1 MAIRFTET
9 DKWDDVWFSGLKP
22 LSKLL
27 FLYLCD
33 QCDIAGFLEINTKKI
48 CFDLGIGKQEV
59 ERSLNE
65 VETRLIYSTDGRFV
79 FVKNFLR
86 HQRNENL
93 NPANN
98 AHKGIIKRLN
108 DNLLLFDFEDIN
120 DFFTSPSLGASEGLV
135 RGTSKGKGNSK
146 VIEVSIDTNSSVES
160 CVASPPD
167 ATHDQKPNITAAKAA
182 TLHRKKEF
190 YQLLVPFV
198 GKYEKGMIRDFY
210 DYWSELNRSG
220 TKMRFELQSTW
231 ELPKRLTTWANKEP
245 IYAKQ
250 TEKIQQSAG
259 PAIVD

>member
-1 MAIRFTET
+1 MASRFTET

-33 QCDIAGFLEINTKKI
+33 QCDIAGFLEINTKKM

-65 VETRLIYSTDGRFV
+65 IETRLIYSTDSRYV

-86 HQRNENL
+86 HQRNEKL

-120 DFFTSPSLGASEGLV
+120 SFFISPSLAPSEPQA
-135 RGTSKGKGNSK
+135 RGTGNGKGNSK
-146 VIEVSIDTNSSVES
+146 VVEVSIDTNSSVDS
-160 CVASPPD
+160 CVVSPP
-167 ATHDQKPNITAAKAA
+167 AAKPNQKRDITAAKAA
-182 TLHRKKEF
+182 TLHREEAF
-190 YQLLVPFV
+190 YKTLIPFV
-198 GKYEKGMIRDFY
+198 GKYEKDMIRRFFDF
-210 DYWSELNRSG
+210 WSELNRSG

-231 ELPKRLTTWANKEP
+231 ELSKRLATWANKEP
-245 IYAKQ
+245 IYNKQ
-250 TEKIQQSAG
+250 NDKIQAG
-259 PAIVD
+259 PAFVD